1 MNKMVFFGK
10 TRNLKKV
17 TSAISSVKS
26 PANSSTVITGSPS
39 NVLVVL
45 SIAQ

>member
-1 MNKMVFFGK
+1 MVFLEK